1 MKINT
6 INYFIVDALKSIK
19 RNITVSF
26 AAMLTVL
33 VTFFV
38 LGTFTLVGLNFNK
51 TIEDVAD
58 KIEIKVYLQ
67 DDIKLVNQR
76 EVEIKLSE
84 QDGVKAVT
92 YESKDEAFTKL
103 KKDLEGNR
111 EIAAKLKANII
122 PYGFLGGGAGE
133 PFLAAKNGSPI
144 FFHQAWGA
152 LPIKQKTPSP
162 QPVFGRGAGEP
173 LLTQKWFPRIF

>member
-58 KIEIKVYLQ
+58 KIE
-67 DDIKLVNQR
+67 
-76 EVEIKLSE
+76 
-84 QDGVKAVT
+84 
-92 YESKDEAFTKL
+92 FT
-103 KKDLEGNR
+103 R
-111 EIAAKLKANII
+111 
-122 PYGFLGGGAGE
+122 
-133 PFLAAKNGSPI
+133 
-144 FFHQAWGA
+144 
-152 LPIKQKTPSP
+152 
-162 QPVFGRGAGEP
+162 
-173 LLTQKWFPRIF
+173 

>member
-6 INYFIVDALKSIK
+6 ITYFIVDALKSIK

-76 EVEIKLSE
+76 EIEIKLAQE
-84 QDGVKAVT
+84 KAKKYKKT
-92 YESKDEAFTKL
+92 Y
-103 KKDLEGNR
+103 KKME
-111 EIAAKLKANII
+111 
-122 PYGFLGGGAGE
+122 
-133 PFLAAKNGSPI
+133 
-144 FFHQAWGA
+144 
-152 LPIKQKTPSP
+152 
-162 QPVFGRGAGEP
+162 
-173 LLTQKWFPRIF
+173 

>member
-58 KIEIKVYLQ
+58 KIEIEVYMNIKICSVAKV
-67 DDIKLVNQR
+67 KSTVKK
-76 EVEIKLSE
+76 EI
-84 QDGVKAVT
+84 
-92 YESKDEAFTKL
+92 
-103 KKDLEGNR
+103 
-111 EIAAKLKANII
+111 
-122 PYGFLGGGAGE
+122 
-133 PFLAAKNGSPI
+133 
-144 FFHQAWGA
+144 
-152 LPIKQKTPSP
+152 
-162 QPVFGRGAGEP
+162 
-173 LLTQKWFPRIF
+173 